1 LSGSLNWALPQA
13 LKKISFTYYEAAG
26 MGASADEPTPIY
38 RLVLRMAKVLDS
50 RINFAQEQMI
60 TLGVSVQ
67 ALDLDAEL
75 RPAA

>member
-1 LSGSLNWALPQA
+1 
-13 LKKISFTYYEAAG
+13 
-26 MGASADEPTPIY
+26 
-38 RLVLRMAKVLDS
+38 MAKVLDS

-75 RPAA
+75 RPEA

>member
-1 LSGSLNWALPQA
+1 LALPQA

-26 MGASADEPTPIY
+26 TGASADAPTPIY

-75 RPAA
+75 RPEA